1 GHAFAEFHEGRLQEH
16 ARRKM
21 DFRVIVGDEDLAD
34 FSCTET
40 IDQAGREKGAGAD
53 ADIHIETVEI
63 QSIDGDFQGPQGTK
77 FVHSADGA
85 AAGNGE
91 ADFALVFCGLAG
103 GLQYE
108 HEMAVI

>member
-1 GHAFAEFHEGRLQEH
+1 
-16 ARRKM
+16 M

-34 FSCTET
+34 FRGTEA
-40 IDQAGREKGAGAD
+40 IDQAGREKCARAD
-53 ADIHIETVEI
+53 ADVYIETVEI
-63 QSIDGDFQGPQGTK
+63 KPVDGDFQGAEGAK

-85 AAGNGE
+85 TAGNGE